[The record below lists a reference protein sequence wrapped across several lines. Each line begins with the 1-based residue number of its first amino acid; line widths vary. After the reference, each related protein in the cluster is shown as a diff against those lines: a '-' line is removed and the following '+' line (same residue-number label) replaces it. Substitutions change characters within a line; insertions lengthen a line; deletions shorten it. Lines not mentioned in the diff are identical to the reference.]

1 MDIDPVLNDN
11 CLVTSRMTHQPA
23 ESRFLLY
30 HTTSTLRD
38 DRASVYD
45 DRATG
50 AFDHGPVRE
59 GSAALARIGGVI
71 RPLVDALRSGDFD
84 SHGSSDGMS
93 RVARRGSSSSTRC
106 MLAAMRVV
114 SLCRHVRLQRATVQ
128 HEECRPAQPC
138 QLLGVEGAGL
148 ARWRQRVPGVRRHIE
163 KQRRTIPQMICAHV

>member
-1 MDIDPVLNDN
+1 
-11 CLVTSRMTHQPA
+11 MTEP
-23 ESRFLLY
+23 LC
-30 HTTSTLRD
+30 T
-38 DRASVYD
+38 YD
-45 DRATG
+45 DR

-71 RPLVDALRSGDFD
+71 RPLVDALRGGDFN

-106 MLAAMRVV
+106 MLAAMRAV
-114 SLCRHVRLQRATVQ
+114 SLCRDVRLQRATVQ

-148 ARWRQRVPGVRRHIE
+148 ACWRHHVPGARRHIE
-163 KQRRTIPQMICAHV
+163 KQRGTIPQMICAHV